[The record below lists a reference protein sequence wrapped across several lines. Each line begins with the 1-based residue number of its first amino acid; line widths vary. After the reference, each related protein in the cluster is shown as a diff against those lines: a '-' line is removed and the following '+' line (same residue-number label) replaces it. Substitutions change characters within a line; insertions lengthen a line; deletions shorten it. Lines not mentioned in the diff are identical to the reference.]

1 MRHRHRRRAR
11 ILRDDAALREE
22 HRHRVR
28 PDERKDRRN
37 RRKQSE
43 ARRRFVSLLFMNIQW
58 KLLNVITDTVI
69 VRLM

>member
-11 ILRDDAALREE
+11 FLRDDAALREE
-22 HRHRVR
+22 HRHRIR

-43 ARRRFVSLLFMNIQW
+43 TRRRFVLLLFINIQW
-58 KLLNVITDTVI
+58 KLVNVITDTVI

>member
-1 MRHRHRRRAR
+1 MRHRNRRRAR

-43 ARRRFVSLLFMNIQW
+43 ARRRFVSLLFINI
-58 KLLNVITDTVI
+58 KYTV
-69 VRLM
+69 